1 MHPVS
6 NSHTY
11 KHTHTCIHFHT
22 VMCRRFH
29 VSTSVSVDTQI
40 KEENFLEDIGNL
52 LNTGEV
58 PNMFPIDEKNEICSK
73 MRQIDK

>member
-1 MHPVS
+1 M
-6 NSHTY
+6 
-11 KHTHTCIHFHT
+11 
-22 VMCRRFH
+22 
-29 VSTSVSVDTQI
+29 STDTQI

-73 MRQIDK
+73 MRQIDKSVITTVKARIQEVYTVLSRQNLCI

>member
-1 MHPVS
+1 MY
-6 NSHTY
+6 T
-11 KHTHTCIHFHT
+11 
-22 VMCRRFH
+22 
-29 VSTSVSVDTQI
+29 DTQI

-73 MRQIDK
+73 MRQIDKSVITPVKARIQEVYTVLSRQNLCI

>member
-1 MHPVS
+1 M
-6 NSHTY
+6 
-11 KHTHTCIHFHT
+11 
-22 VMCRRFH
+22 
-29 VSTSVSVDTQI
+29 STDTQI

-73 MRQIDK
+73 MRPIDKSVITTVKARIQEVYTVLSRQNLCI

>member
-1 MHPVS
+1 
-6 NSHTY
+6 
-11 KHTHTCIHFHT
+11 
-22 VMCRRFH
+22 MCRRFH